1 MKENMFYGA
10 GPLIFKMAEEL
21 RNTMTAAE
29 QIIWKHIHINEW
41 KLKFRR
47 QHPISNYIA
56 DFYCHAL
63 KLVIEIDGDIHD
75 SEEAKAND
83 GQREQTLKN
92 LGLTILRFK
101 NEQVFKETKAVI
113 KKIHET
119 VRVLQN
125 SPLGDEGFNSSLG
138 DGSRGILHV
147 IKIGGNI
154 IDDELQLKNFLKQ
167 FAAIQSPLQ
176 GTRAKKILIHGGGK
190 LATKLAGDLNI
201 PQQVIEGRRVTNADT
216 LKVVT
221 MVYAGYIN
229 KNIVAQLQANGCN
242 AIGLSG
248 VDGNIITA
256 HKRPSDICPS
266 GDGIRNIDY
275 GYAGDIDSINTDL
288 LQLLLEQN
296 MAIVLA
302 PITHNNEGQ
311 LLNTNA
317 DTIAQEIAKAFCK
330 VYDAHLIYT
339 FEKAGVLSNVEDE
352 TSVLK
357 ELTYKEY
364 KELQGKQK
372 IFAGMIPK
380 LDNAFAALQTGV
392 KKVIIGKAENLS
404 DLINGNSGTTI
415 IYE

>member
-1 MKENMFYGA
+1 
-10 GPLIFKMAEEL
+10 
-21 RNTMTAAE
+21 
-29 QIIWKHIHINEW
+29 
-41 KLKFRR
+41 
-47 QHPISNYIA
+47 
-56 DFYCHAL
+56 
-63 KLVIEIDGDIHD
+63 
-75 SEEAKAND
+75 
-83 GQREQTLKN
+83 
-92 LGLTILRFK
+92 
-101 NEQVFKETKAVI
+101 
-113 KKIHET
+113 
-119 VRVLQN
+119 VLQN
-125 SPLGDEGFNSSLG
+125 SPLGDGGFNSPLG
-138 DGSRGILHV
+138 DGGRGILHV

-154 IDDELQLKNFLKQ
+154 IDDEEKLNYFLKQ

-176 GTRAKKILIHGGGK
+176 GMGAKILVHGGGK

-256 HKRPSDICPS
+256 HKRFSNNSPLGDGGTNSPS

>member
-1 MKENMFYGA
+1 MFYGA
-10 GPLIFKMAEEL
+10 GPLIFKRAEEL
-21 RNTMTAAE
+21 RNIISSAE
-29 QIIWKHIHINEW
+29 QIIWEHLHINEW

-56 DFYCHAL
+56 DFYCHAI
-63 KLVIEIDGDIHD
+63 KLVIEIDGDVHD
-75 SEEAKAND
+75 LEEAKIND
-83 GQREQTLKN
+83 QQRENALRD
-92 LGLTILRFK
+92 LGLTVLRFK
-101 NEQVFKETKAVI
+101 NQEVYYNNKLVQ
-113 KKIHET
+113 KKIAET
-119 VRVLQN
+119 VKLLQN
-125 SPLGDEGFNSSLG
+125 SPLGDGGLQNSPSRDGGLQSLF
-138 DGSRGILHV
+138 V

-154 IDDELQLKNFLKQ
+154 IDDEQKLLSILKK
-167 FAAIQSPLQ
+167 FAAIEV
-176 GTRAKKILIHGGGK
+176 KKILIHGGGK
-190 LATKLAGDLNI
+190 LATKLAEDLNI

-256 HKRPSDICPS
+256 HKRFSNNSPLGDGGTNSAS

-339 FEKAGVLSNVEDE
+339 FEKAGILSNVEDE

-404 DLINGNSGTTI
+404 DLINGNSGTTL